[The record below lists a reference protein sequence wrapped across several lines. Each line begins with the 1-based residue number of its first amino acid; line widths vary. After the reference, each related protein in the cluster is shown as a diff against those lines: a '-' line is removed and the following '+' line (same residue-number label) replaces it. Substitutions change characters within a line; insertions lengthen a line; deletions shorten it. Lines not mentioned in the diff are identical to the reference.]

1 MNTVLWECP
10 IDFSK
15 AADAAGSKNEEVIR
29 AYLEQFGD
37 NVADNARI
45 EYSKI
50 DTLEDSQLLEAIIWS
65 VLRHTAFLRKTD
77 ILPSLYSAHQCIDTF
92 ELKKLL
98 IFERLAGQFSM
109 HIQELTLTDVFDF
122 FQSKGTK
129 VPFLFGFMFFASLYQ
144 ESCVD
149 HKEFYLDD
157 EHQILLKALEGNLG
171 IYLLFQTVKRVHD
184 PKSLLQVLKD
194 ELSRDDVNEWGMVQA
209 LLTPGDKTIEPYGSS
224 LGILDAYRNFLL
236 AMENGDIPSDEDVR
250 YVVELLHFA
259 KESVTSCFR
268 EYVSMQNDFRR
279 IIMVVVFYQRLK
291 EFDCLHASAIRKLIE
306 AKHLPGMPATPFPT
320 IKSFCDYFTPDERK
334 WLARWDMTLCS
345 FELQYYF
352 SEYSHSELRM
362 RLIDLLCSVGD
373 EDICFSEF
381 NLLEKPEYD
390 DDGGALNDI
399 KGHLNVADYIK
410 EELYQKVPTQQ
421 VRAAYRVVHRWLSA
435 YEQETLTE
443 EWENSP
449 DPAWVDPYRLR
460 YFYDE
465 IIDDIVRHPK
475 YNDIEIVKKL
485 TESIYSKLSE
495 YGVPLSLT
503 LKFFKAYFSDDYE
516 EQVHLYQEVIQGDSG
531 YRHSAA
537 YNLALAHIKCGK
549 HELAQEVISNMN
561 EGDSQTSLQKRL
573 NEQVAKADRIQKIM
587 KAPQSEQ
594 HLSDVSDLHLL
605 YLTAAVHMAH
615 AKNDYVIRHS
625 PEPFRMLLVP
635 NYRTSHTIIKELMN
649 AQVLRVKN
657 ENIEDFEPETADE
670 YSFTSLPLI
679 PNIKDYFNISLFL
692 DVLRDEIKKRTIDSG
707 VIAAC
712 ENKLKVAWVL
722 NNFYYRLEKLLEPDE
737 VILSLGDYEELTLLV
752 DRFTPRQLCSIGFSA
767 VNFVFGNMTTYGF
780 GLQTASERLVPRLM
794 KNLKEFSHT
803 DFKSATFGRPKIQ
816 TFHLEQVLLWVD
828 GVSPEIRFN

>member
-1 MNTVLWECP
+1 MVQCECP

-15 AADAAGSKNEEVIR
+15 AAEAAGSKNEDVIR
-29 AYLEQFGD
+29 AYLGKFGD
-37 NVADNARI
+37 NVADNAWI

-50 DTLEDSQLLEAIIWS
+50 DTIEDSQLLEAIIWS
-65 VLRHTAFLRKTD
+65 ILRHTEFLNKTD
-77 ILPSLYSAHQCIDTF
+77 ILPSLYSAYQSITHF
-92 ELKKLL
+92 ELNKLL
-98 IFERLAGQFSM
+98 VFERLAAQFSV
-109 HIQELTLTDVFDF
+109 HIQRLTPADVIEF
-122 FQSKGTK
+122 FQHKGTK

-149 HKEFYLDD
+149 HKELHLDD

-171 IYLLFQTVKRVHD
+171 IYLLFQIVKHVHD
-184 PKSLLQVLKD
+184 PKSLLKLLKD
-194 ELSRDDVNEWGMVQA
+194 ELSRDGVNEWDMVQA
-209 LLTPGDKTIEPYGSS
+209 LLTPGDNSIEPYGSS

-236 AMENGDIPSDEDVR
+236 AMENGDRPSDEDVR

-279 IIMVVVFYQRLK
+279 IVMVVVFYQRLK
-291 EFDCLHASAIRKLIE
+291 EFDCLQASAIRKLIE

-320 IKSFCDYFTPDERK
+320 IKSFCDYFTTDERK

-352 SEYSHSELRM
+352 HEYSHAELRM

-373 EDICFSEF
+373 EGTCFSEF

-465 IIDDIVRHPK
+465 IIDDIARHPK
-475 YNDIEIVKKL
+475 YNDIEIVRKL
-485 TESIYSKLSE
+485 TENIYSKLSE

-516 EQVHLYQEVIQGDSG
+516 EQVDLYQEVIQGDSG

-537 YNLALAHIKCGK
+537 YNLALAHIKYGE
-549 HELAQEVISNMN
+549 HELAQEAISNMD

-573 NEQVAKADRIQKIM
+573 NEHVAKADKIQKIM
-587 KAPQSEQ
+587 SAPESEL
-594 HLSDVSDLHLL
+594 HLSDISDLNLL
-605 YLTAAVHMAH
+605 YLTAVVHMAH
-615 AKNDYVIRHS
+615 AKNDHVIRHS
-625 PEPFRMLLVP
+625 PEPFHMLLVP

-649 AQVLRVKN
+649 AKVLRVKN
-657 ENIEDFEPETADE
+657 EGLGDFDPETADE

-679 PNIKDYFNISLFL
+679 PNVSGYFNISVFL
-692 DVLRDEIKKRTIDSG
+692 DVLRDEIKKRTIDPA

-722 NNFYYRLEKLLEPDE
+722 NSFYYGLKKLLGPDD
-737 VILSLGDYEELTLLV
+737 VIFSLGNYEELTLLV
-752 DRFTPRQLCSIGFSA
+752 DRFTPRQLRAIGFGA
-767 VNFVFGNMTTYGF
+767 VNFVFGNMGTYGF
-780 GLQTASERLVPRLM
+780 GLQTASERVVPRLLN
-794 KNLKEFSHT
+794 NLKDFSHT
-803 DFKSATFGRPKIQ
+803 DFKSTTYGRPKIQ

-828 GVSPEIRFN
+828 GVAPETRFN